1 MFDPFYP
8 FDWLAT
14 QIVTQLF
21 GLSIASHLGSSLHF
35 FFYDVPK
42 VLTLLMAISFIVG
55 TFQSFLETERVR
67 SLLEGKRTF
76 LGNILAATVG
86 IVTPFCSC
94 SAVPLF
100 IGFLEAGVPLGV
112 TFSYLIAA
120 PMVNEVAVILLW
132 GLFGLKVTLLY
143 IGFGVGLAIASGY
156 IIGLLKLEKWVEP
169 FVWELQKSRQSMT
182 TGNEDTLDGDTLR
195 PVALT
200 WSQRF
205 EQGRFQSSEIVKSVW
220 LYVVGGIAIGAF
232 IHGYVP
238 TDFIIQYAGAN
249 NPFAVPIAVLLG
261 VPLYANIAG
270 VMPITEALVNKGMPM
285 GTVLAFTMA
294 VTALSLPEMVILK
307 KVLRPQLLAVFIS
320 LMTVGII
327 CIGYLFNVVLT
338 TGA

>member
-14 QIVTQLF
+14 QIVTKLL
-21 GLSIASHLGSSLHF
+21 GLTIASPLGSSLHF
-35 FFYDVPK
+35 FLYDVPK
-42 VLTLLMAISFIVG
+42 VLTLLIVISFLVG
-55 TFQSFLETERVR
+55 TFQSFLEPERVR

-76 LGNILAATVG
+76 AGNILAAMVG

-112 TFSYLIAA
+112 TFSYLMAA

-132 GLFGLKVTLLY
+132 GLFGLKVTLIY
-143 IGFGVGLAIASGY
+143 IGFGVGLAIISGY
-156 IIGLLKLEKWVEP
+156 IIGILKLEKWVEP
-169 FVWELQKSRQSMT
+169 FVWELQKSRQARPLE
-182 TGNEDTLDGDTLR
+182 EDNLE
-195 PVALT
+195 PMAMT

-205 EQGRFQSSEIVKSVW
+205 EQGRFQSKEIVRSVW
-220 LYVVGGIAIGAF
+220 LYVVLGIAIGAG

-238 TDFIIQYAGAN
+238 TDFIVKYAGAN
-249 NPFAVPIAVLLG
+249 NPLAVPIAVILG

-294 VTALSLPEMVILK
+294 VTALSFPEIVILK
-307 KVLRPQLLAVFIS
+307 KVLRPQLLAVFVG
-320 LMTVGII
+320 LMTIGII
-327 CIGYLFNVVLT
+327 SIGYIFNALLL
-338 TGA
+338 

>member
-14 QIVTQLF
+14 QIVTQIL
-21 GLSIASHLGSSLHF
+21 GLPIASHLGSSLHF

-42 VLTLLMAISFIVG
+42 VLTLLIVISFIVG
-55 TFQSFLETERVR
+55 TFQSFLEPERVR

-76 LGNILAATVG
+76 AGNILAAIVG

-112 TFSYLIAA
+112 TFSYLMAA

-132 GLFGLKVTLLY
+132 GLFGLKVTLIY
-143 IGFGVGLAIASGY
+143 IGLGVGLAIASGY

-169 FVWELQKSRQSMT
+169 FVWELQKSRQARPL
-182 TGNEDTLDGDTLR
+182 EDEDNLE
-195 PVALT
+195 VALT
-200 WSQRF
+200 WGQRF
-205 EQGRFQSSEIVKSVW
+205 EQGWFQSSEIVRSVW
-220 LYVVGGIAIGAF
+220 LYVVGGIAIGAG

-238 TDFIIQYAGAN
+238 TDWIAQYAGAN
-249 NPFAVPIAVLLG
+249 NPLAVPIAVMLG

-270 VMPITEALVNKGMPM
+270 VMPITEALVNKGMAM

-294 VTALSLPEMVILK
+294 VTALSLPEIVILK
-307 KVLRPQLLAVFIS
+307 KVLKPQLLAVFVG

-327 CIGYLFNVVLT
+327 SIGYIFNALLL
-338 TGA
+338 

>member
-14 QIVTQLF
+14 QIVTKLL
-21 GLSIASHLGSSLHF
+21 GLEIVSHLGSSLHF
-35 FFYDVPK
+35 FLYDVPK
-42 VLTLLMAISFIVG
+42 VLTLLVVISFIVG
-55 TFQSFLETERVR
+55 TFQSFLEPERVR

-76 LGNILAATVG
+76 AGNVMAAMVG

-94 SAVPLF
+94 SAIPLF

-112 TFSYLIAA
+112 TFSYLMAA

-143 IGFGVGLAIASGY
+143 IGFGVSLAIASGY
-156 IIGLLKLEKWVEP
+156 IIGLLKLERWVEP
-169 FVWELQKSRQSMT
+169 FIWELQRSRQ
-182 TGNEDTLDGDTLR
+182 GIALEDEASLEL
-195 PVALT
+195 ALT
-200 WSQRF
+200 WNQRF
-205 EQGRFQSSEIVKSVW
+205 EQGRFQSSEIVRSVW
-220 LYVVGGIAIGAF
+220 LYVVLGIAIGAG

-238 TDFIIQYAGAN
+238 TDFIVKYAGVH
-249 NPFAVPIAVLLG
+249 NPLAVPLAVILG

-294 VTALSLPEMVILK
+294 VTALSLPEIVILK
-307 KVLRPQLLAVFIS
+307 KVLRPQLLAVFVG
-320 LMTVGII
+320 LMTIGII
-327 CIGYLFNVVLT
+327 SIGYIFNALLL
-338 TGA
+338 

>member
-14 QIVTQLF
+14 QIVTKLL
-21 GLSIASHLGSSLHF
+21 GLEIASHLGSSLHF
-35 FFYDVPK
+35 FLYDVPK
-42 VLTLLMAISFIVG
+42 VLTLLIVISFIVG
-55 TFQSFLETERVR
+55 TFQSFLEPERVR

-76 LGNILAATVG
+76 AGNVMAAMVG

-112 TFSYLIAA
+112 TFSYLMAA

-143 IGFGVGLAIASGY
+143 IGFGVSLAIASGY

-169 FVWELQKSRQSMT
+169 FVWELQRSRQGVAIEDEDSLELAMT
-182 TGNEDTLDGDTLR
+182 WN
-195 PVALT
+195 
-200 WSQRF
+200 QRF
-205 EQGRFQSSEIVKSVW
+205 EQGRFQSSEIVRSVW
-220 LYVVGGIAIGAF
+220 LYVVLGIAIGAG

-238 TDFIIQYAGAN
+238 TDFIVKYAGVH
-249 NPFAVPIAVLLG
+249 NPLAVPLAVILG

-294 VTALSLPEMVILK
+294 VTALSLPEIVILK
-307 KVLRPQLLAVFIS
+307 KVLRPQLLAVFVG
-320 LMTVGII
+320 LMTIGII
-327 CIGYLFNVVLT
+327 SIGYIFNALLL
-338 TGA
+338 

>member
-14 QIVTQLF
+14 QIVTQLL
-21 GLSIASHLGSSLHF
+21 GLSITSHLGSSLHF

-42 VLTLLMAISFIVG
+42 VLTLLIVISFLVG
-55 TFQSFLETERVR
+55 TFQSFLEPERVR
-67 SLLEGKRTF
+67 FLLQGKRTF
-76 LGNILAATVG
+76 VGNILAAMVG

-100 IGFLEAGVPLGV
+100 IGFLEAGIPLGV
-112 TFSYLIAA
+112 TFSYLMAA

-132 GLFGLKVTLLY
+132 GLFGLKVTLIY
-143 IGFGVGLAIASGY
+143 IGFGVSLAIASGY
-156 IIGLLKLEKWVEP
+156 VIGRLKLEKWVEP
-169 FVWELQKSRQSMT
+169 FVWELQKARQVT
-182 TGNEDTLDGDTLR
+182 PLEDADTLE
-195 PVALT
+195 PVTFT
-200 WSQRF
+200 WRQRF
-205 EQGRFQSSEIVKSVW
+205 EQGQFQSSEIVRSVW
-220 LYVVGGIAIGAF
+220 LYVVLGIAIGAG

-238 TDFIIQYAGAN
+238 TDFITRYAGAN
-249 NPFAVPIAVLLG
+249 NPLAVPIAVILG

-270 VMPITEALVNKGMPM
+270 VLPITEALVNKGMSM

-307 KVLRPQLLAVFIS
+307 KVLRTQLLAVFVG

-327 CIGYLFNVVLT
+327 SIGYIFNALL
-338 TGA
+338 A

>member
-14 QIVTQLF
+14 QIVTKLL
-21 GLSIASHLGSSLHF
+21 GLEIVSHLGSSLHF
-35 FFYDVPK
+35 FLYDVPK
-42 VLTLLMAISFIVG
+42 VLTLLVVISFIVG
-55 TFQSFLETERVR
+55 TFQSFLEPERVR

-76 LGNILAATVG
+76 AGNVMAAMVG

-112 TFSYLIAA
+112 TFSYLMAA
-120 PMVNEVAVILLW
+120 PMVNEVAIILLW

-143 IGFGVGLAIASGY
+143 IGFGVSLAIASGY
-156 IIGLLKLEKWVEP
+156 IIGLLKLERWVEP
-169 FVWELQKSRQSMT
+169 FIWELQRSR
-182 TGNEDTLDGDTLR
+182 
-195 PVALT
+195 
-200 WSQRF
+200 
-205 EQGRFQSSEIVKSVW
+205 QGRFQSSEIVRSVW
-220 LYVVGGIAIGAF
+220 LYVVLGIAIGAG

-238 TDFIIQYAGAN
+238 TDFIVKYAGVH
-249 NPFAVPIAVLLG
+249 NPLAVPLAVILG

-294 VTALSLPEMVILK
+294 VTALSLPEIVILK
-307 KVLRPQLLAVFIS
+307 KVLRPQLLAVFVG
-320 LMTVGII
+320 LMTIGII
-327 CIGYLFNVVLT
+327 SIGYIFNALLL
-338 TGA
+338 

>member
-21 GLSIASHLGSSLHF
+21 SLSIASHLGSSLHF
-35 FFYDVPK
+35 FLYDVPK
-42 VLTLLMAISFIVG
+42 VLTLLIIISFLVG
-55 TFQSFLETERVR
+55 TFQSFLEPERVR
-67 SLLEGKRTF
+67 SFLAGKRTF
-76 LGNILAATVG
+76 AGNILAAMVG

-112 TFSYLIAA
+112 TFSYLISA
-120 PMVNEVAVILLW
+120 PMVNEIAVILLW
-132 GLFGLKVTLLY
+132 GLFGLRVTLIY

-169 FVWELQKSRQSMT
+169 FVWELQKSHQLTPSEYQDQP
-182 TGNEDTLDGDTLR
+182 NSL
-195 PVALT
+195 VLT
-200 WSQRF
+200 WQQRF
-205 EQGRFQSSEIVKSVW
+205 EQGRYQSSEIVRSVW
-220 LYVVGGIAIGAF
+220 LYVVGGIAIGAG

-238 TDFIIQYAGAN
+238 TDFIVQYAGAN
-249 NPFAVPIAVLLG
+249 NPLAVPIAVILG

-294 VTALSLPEMVILK
+294 VTALSLPEIIILK
-307 KVLRPQLLAVFIS
+307 KVLRPQLLAVFIG
-320 LMTVGII
+320 LMTFGII
-327 CIGYLFNVVLT
+327 SIGYIFNELNMN
-338 TGA
+338 

>member
-14 QIVTQLF
+14 QIVTKLL
-21 GLSIASHLGSSLHF
+21 GLEIASHLGASLHF
-35 FFYDVPK
+35 FLYDVPK
-42 VLTLLMAISFIVG
+42 VLTLLIVISFIVG
-55 TFQSFLETERVR
+55 TFQSFLEPERVR

-76 LGNILAATVG
+76 AGNVMAAMVG

-112 TFSYLIAA
+112 TFSYLMAA

-143 IGFGVGLAIASGY
+143 IGFGVSLAIASGY

-169 FVWELQKSRQSMT
+169 FVWELQRSRQGMAI
-182 TGNEDTLDGDTLR
+182 EDEDNLEL
-195 PVALT
+195 VLT
-200 WSQRF
+200 WNQRF
-205 EQGRFQSSEIVKSVW
+205 EQGRFQSSEIVRSVW
-220 LYVVGGIAIGAF
+220 LYVVLGIAIGAG

-238 TDFIIQYAGAN
+238 TDFIVKYAGVH
-249 NPFAVPIAVLLG
+249 NPLAVPLAVILG

-294 VTALSLPEMVILK
+294 VTALSLPEIVILK
-307 KVLRPQLLAVFIS
+307 KVLRPQLLAVFVG
-320 LMTVGII
+320 LMTIGII
-327 CIGYLFNVVLT
+327 SIGYIFNALLL
-338 TGA
+338 

>member
-8 FDWLAT
+8 FDWFAT
-14 QIVTQLF
+14 QIVTKLL
-21 GLSIASHLGSSLHF
+21 GLEIASHLGSSLHF
-35 FFYDVPK
+35 FLYDVPK
-42 VLTLLMAISFIVG
+42 VLTLLIVISFIVG
-55 TFQSFLETERVR
+55 TFQSFLEPEQVR
-67 SLLEGKRTF
+67 TWLQGKRTF
-76 LGNILAATVG
+76 TGNVLAAMVG

-112 TFSYLIAA
+112 TFSYLMAA

-169 FVWELQKSRQSMT
+169 FVWELQRSRQGMT
-182 TGNEDTLDGDTLR
+182 NETEDNLE
-195 PVALT
+195 PIVT
-200 WSQRF
+200 WNQRF
-205 EQGRFQSSEIVKSVW
+205 EQGRYQSSEIVRSVW
-220 LYVVGGIAIGAF
+220 LYVVLGIAIGAG

-238 TDFIIQYAGAN
+238 TDFITQYAGTN
-249 NPFAVPIAVLLG
+249 NPLAVPLAVILG

-294 VTALSLPEMVILK
+294 VTALSLPEIVILK
-307 KVLRPQLLAVFIS
+307 KVLRPQLLAVFVG

-327 CIGYLFNVVLT
+327 SIGYIFNALLL
-338 TGA
+338 

>member
-14 QIVTQLF
+14 QIVTQLL
-21 GLSIASHLGSSLHF
+21 GLSITSHLGSSLHF
-35 FFYDVPK
+35 FLYDVPK
-42 VLTLLMAISFIVG
+42 VLTLLIVISFLVG
-55 TFQSFLETERVR
+55 TFQSFLEPERVR
-67 SLLEGKRTF
+67 FLLQGKRT
-76 LGNILAATVG
+76 LVGNILAALVG

-112 TFSYLIAA
+112 TFSYLMAA

-132 GLFGLKVTLLY
+132 GLFGLKVTLIY
-143 IGFGVGLAIASGY
+143 IGFGVGLAIVSGY
-156 IIGLLKLEKWVEP
+156 IIGQLKVEKWVEP
-169 FVWELQKSRQSMT
+169 FVWELQKARQVMPL
-182 TGNEDTLDGDTLR
+182 EDADTLE

-200 WSQRF
+200 WRQRL
-205 EQGRFQSSEIVKSVW
+205 EQGQFQASEIVRSVW
-220 LYVVGGIAIGAF
+220 LYVVLGIAIGAG

-238 TDFIIQYAGAN
+238 TDFITQYAGAN
-249 NPFAVPIAVLLG
+249 NPLAVPLAVVLG

-307 KVLRPQLLAVFIS
+307 KVLRPQLLAVFVG

-327 CIGYLFNVVLT
+327 SIGYSFNYLL
-338 TGA
+338 A